1 MEEIQFNKLYSID
14 KDRLYSNFRR
24 IQNLNKNL
32 NSIEIIA
39 KFLDNQSIGISI
51 NQISEILIYFQ
62 NKLSKDNELLDL
74 AFEWIRANK
83 IRLEYKKYI
92 TLNDYNAYTTALD
105 DAISLLFLKYDEYL
119 RSLFKFTMEEYEFS
133 TLYQIIFNPK
143 LSESVN
149 LTALLEKNKA
159 NVHTIFI
166 DGEKINTIIHTLREG
181 LSDMIRNDY
190 NEGIPSDI
198 KIINY
203 EKQLVNV
210 NAIEKDFDGTMIE
223 RLIKFYCFQRRKIE
237 KKEFTMAINQ
247 FLSSY
252 LEFSVFYDFNDFKEK
267 IISSLLDY
275 IYSGLTENYKV
286 QSIESL
292 QNELRLAIEK
302 FEKNLKQKRL
312 KGKAWIE
319 DLKPILQSFI
329 EKFVEHL

>member
-190 NEGIPSDI
+190 YEGIPSDI